1 MENKVYQRIKMQQK
15 IIDRQ
20 NQRIRELEEQTQ
32 RLSNALEESRGVHHL
47 NKKLKSATWWQ
58 RVFNWRGMC
67 NE

>member
-1 MENKVYQRIKMQQK
+1 MDKIYHRVRLQQK

-20 NQRIRELEEQTQ
+20 NDRIKELEERNQ
-32 RLSNALEESRGVHHL
+32 RLSTALEESRGVHFL